1 MNHADWSE
9 RLNELGMRLEPHV
22 GGWVHWETILGITW
36 LQLAL
41 SGAVLGIVAVAWHLV
56 CPWLKRRVGRPPEE
70 AAGEAALD
78 PGAARRQ
85 VAKWR
90 VWREVLE
97 AALPPLTLWVWIW
110 GGTAAGS
117 ILFLHWDSEE
127 SPSLVLGALA
137 WVREVGTFGTVLWLL
152 IRMVDVVGRQLK
164 RWSARTGRRWDDVIG
179 TLVTQGLRLVLPLVG
194 VILVLPT
201 LSIPEAAQELFQ
213 RGSSLLLIG
222 AIGYVVYRLVRA
234 AETAVLAQYRID
246 VKDNLAARKIFT
258 QVQVL
263 RKLAVVVIVVLTA
276 GSMLMVFE
284 PVRQLGASILASAG
298 VLGIVVG
305 FAAQRSIAT
314 VVAGFQIA
322 MTQPIRVDDVVIV
335 ENEWGRIE
343 EITLTYVVVRIWD
356 LRRLVVPIGYFIE
369 RPFQNWTRVSADILG
384 SVFLHVDYT
393 MPVDE
398 LRPEVGRIVK
408 SCEDWD
414 GKFWNLQVTEATERT
429 VQLRVLATSEDASR
443 AWNLRCEIREKLL
456 ALIQRKYPGALPKVR
471 AELPLPTGPGIAG
484 GAGGATGMT
493 VSAGPGGG
501 EGKGFQTT

>member
-1 MNHADWSE
+1 MDHTDWSE
-9 RLNELGMRLEPHV
+9 RLNWLGTRLEPHV
-22 GGWVHWETILGITW
+22 GGWVHGEVVLGITW

-41 SGAVLGIVAVAWHLV
+41 SGLVLGIVALVWHLAG
-56 CPWLKRRVGRPPEE
+56 PWLKKRLVRPPEVPAE
-70 AAGEAALD
+70 GAAGAAK
-78 PGAARRQ
+78 GR
-85 VAKWR
+85 VATWQ

-97 AALPPLTLWVWIW
+97 AALPPLTVWVWIW

-117 ILFLHWDSEE
+117 ILFLHWDSEDR
-127 SPSLVLGALA
+127 PSVVLGALG
-137 WVREVGTFGTVLWLL
+137 WIREVGTFGTVLWLL
-152 IRMVDVVGRQLK
+152 IRMVTVVERQLK
-164 RWSARTGRRWDDVIG
+164 RWSARTGRRWDDVVG
-179 TLVTQGLRLVLPLVG
+179 TLLTQGLRLVLPLVG

-201 LSIPEAAQELFQ
+201 LSIPESAQELFQ
-213 RGSSLLLIG
+213 RGSSLMLIG

-234 AETAVLAQYRID
+234 AETAVLSQYRID

-263 RKLAVVVIVVLTA
+263 RKLAVVVVIVLTA
-276 GSMLMVFE
+276 GSMLMVFD

-356 LRRLVVPIGYFIE
+356 LRRLIVPIGYFIE

-393 MPVDE
+393 VPVDE
-398 LRPEVGRIVK
+398 LRRELEGIVK

-414 GKFWNLQVTEATERT
+414 GKFWNLQVTDATERT

-456 ALIQRKYPGALPKVR
+456 ALIQRKYPDALPKLR
-471 AELPLPTGPGIAG
+471 AEVPLA
-484 GAGGATGMT
+484 
-493 VSAGPGGG
+493 SAPSGLPGGG
-501 EGKGFQTT
+501 GGAAGLVSSTTAGVGVESESQAR